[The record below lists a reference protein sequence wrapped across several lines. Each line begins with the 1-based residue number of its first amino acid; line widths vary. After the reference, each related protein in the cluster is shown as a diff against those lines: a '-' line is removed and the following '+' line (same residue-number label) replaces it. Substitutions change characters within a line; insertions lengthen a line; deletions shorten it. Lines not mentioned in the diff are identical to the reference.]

1 MKLPNGGQA
10 IVDIRKL
17 WDYRL
22 NSQHPRGRHKARV
35 FASVGIDLADARELR
50 TALLGAAVGI
60 GAEAGTADAHGQRYV
75 IDFDFARQKRT
86 VRIRSTWIVRSGEN
100 LPRLTSCYVL

>member
-1 MKLPNGGQA
+1 MKLPNGENA

-17 WDYRL
+17 QDYCL

-35 FASVGIDLADARELR
+35 FASVGIRPSDADGLR
-50 TALLGAAVGI
+50 AVLLGAAVN
-60 GAEAGTADAHGQRYV
+60 AEAELGATTPYGQRYV
-75 IDFDFARQKRT
+75 IDFDFVSQERPIK
-86 VRIRSTWIVRSGEN
+86 IRSTWIVRTGEN